1 MNQWLRTTAAAAIL
15 LFAVGS
21 DAQDPTPTSPDPDGL
36 EMLSNAPANSFFVKI
51 LQSEGLALS
60 RCCKV
65 CSAGKACG
73 NTCIAEWMTCHVGPG
88 CACDG

>member
-1 MNQWLRTTAAAAIL
+1 MNQWLRTATAAAIL

-21 DAQDPTPTSPDPDGL
+21 DAKDPTPQATHRDVL
-36 EMLSNAPANSFFVKI
+36 LMLSSAPSNTFFVKT
-51 LQSEGLALS
+51 LQSEGLTLS